1 MSERSKRASTAAKSA
16 ASEAQSYLRELAKED
31 KAKMKAAVADI
42 STGLGDYE
50 TKSIAEVMHPY
61 MNNPETRARYER
73 MTGKPYVGPGE
84 GEDDTMGMGRRRR
97 KTKKAGRR
105 KSKKAGRRS
114 TRRRRSRGS
123 AGAAP
128 PGAPSGRSCR
138 C

>member
-61 MNNPETRARYER
+61 MNNPESRARYER

-84 GEDDTMGMGRRRR
+84 GMDTDDTMGMGRRRR

-105 KSKKAGRRS
+105 KSKKAGRRA
-114 TRRRRSRGS
+114 TRRR
-123 AGAAP
+123 A
-128 PGAPSGRSCR
+128 
-138 C
+138 